1 MGILEDKQ
9 VAVGK
14 GCKKKKNPS
23 FSYMP
28 IFYILNCLFWILYC
42 VHVLPNEK
50 VNSIYIYNLIT
61 LKSII
66 NL

>member
-28 IFYILNCLFWILYC
+28 IFYILSFLNF
-42 VHVLPNEK
+42 VLCTC
-50 VNSIYIYNLIT
+50 IAQ
-61 LKSII
+61 
-66 NL
+66 